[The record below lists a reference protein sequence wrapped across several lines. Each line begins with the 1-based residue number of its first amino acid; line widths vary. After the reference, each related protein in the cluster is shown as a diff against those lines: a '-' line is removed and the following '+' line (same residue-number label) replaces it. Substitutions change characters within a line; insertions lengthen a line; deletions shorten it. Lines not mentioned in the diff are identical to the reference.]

1 MKKILLLIRFLV
13 ALFVPKED
21 LQDELDKLDA
31 KIRKKK
37 KAMSDAMLFGDDD
50 LSNRLRA
57 EWLQLCRQYGRL
69 RDRLPKDSHS

>member
-1 MKKILLLIRFLV
+1 MKKLLLLIRFLV

-21 LQDELDKLDA
+21 LQDDLDKLDA

-37 KAMSDAMLFGDDD
+37 KAMSDAMLFGDTE
-50 LSNRLRA
+50 LYHKFRA
-57 EWLQLCRQYGRL
+57 EWLQLCREYGRL